1 MWEQLRIGVA
11 SFWQKCLVNFQRLD
25 VSSKQPWPFE
35 CKFYRISYWSS
46 WMAQHFQRVWF
57 VLQINLRKSF
67 SSKNFRMYNT
77 SMIWHNNFY
86 PFTYYGDLKVTLSL
100 FQDCSCSST
109 YSFSEL
115 RTFSSPFW
123 CYKHYDLYLPTYGNT
138 VSNPTPWCRCQLGWK
153 TRL

>member
-1 MWEQLRIGVA
+1 MSLPNNLDHLSANFTEYLIGHLEWPNIFNVFDS
-11 SFWQKCLVNFQRLD
+11 SFRSILENHSRQRT
-25 VSSKQPWPFE
+25 SE
-35 CKFYRISYWSS
+35 CIAHQWYDTIISTLLHT
-46 WMAQHFQRVWF
+46 ME
-57 VLQINLRKSF
+57 
-67 SSKNFRMYNT
+67 
-77 SMIWHNNFY
+77 
-86 PFTYYGDLKVTLSL
+86 DLKVTLSL